1 MLPNSIRWVFL
12 DLGNTL
18 IDESKPINDW
28 IAQLIIVLR
37 EYNFYSSPI
46 DINNAF
52 IKAAQEFAPKL
63 VPRAL
68 EILVRDQLDI
78 DAILDKVNYKKE
90 LEEPYPESEN
100 VLCALADRYQFGV
113 IANQFTGTEQRLT
126 SYGLLQYFSV
136 CLSSAEV
143 GLEKPD
149 PAIFDLALSE
159 ANCLP
164 NEAVM
169 IGDRL
174 DNDIA
179 PANKLGWQTIRVLQ
193 GFARVQQPRNH
204 IEKAHHVVKSIGDI
218 TALF

>member
-1 MLPNSIRWVFL
+1 LLPNNVRWVFF

-37 EYNFYSSPI
+37 EYNFYTSPI

-52 IKAAQEFAPKL
+52 MKAAQEFAPKL
-63 VPRAL
+63 ITRAL
-68 EILVRDQLDI
+68 EILVRDQLDS
-78 DAILDKVNYKKE
+78 DVILDKVNYKKE
-90 LEEPYPESEN
+90 LEEPYPESES

-113 IANQFTGTEQRLT
+113 IANQSTGTEQRLA

-136 CLSSAEV
+136 CLSSAEA
-143 GLEKPD
+143 GLEKPA

-159 ANCLP
+159 ADCLP

-179 PANKLGWQTIRVLQ
+179 PANKLGWKTIRVLQ

-204 IEKAHHVVKSIGDI
+204 IEKAHHVVKSIGDL

>member
-1 MLPNSIRWVFL
+1 
-12 DLGNTL
+12 L

-28 IAQLIIVLR
+28 IAQLIITLS
-37 EYNFYSSPI
+37 ENNFKCSSV

-68 EILVRDQLDI
+68 EILVGDQLDI
-78 DAILDKVNYKKE
+78 TTILDQVNYKKE
-90 LEEPYPESEN
+90 LEEPYPESES
-100 VLCALADRYQFGV
+100 VLCALAGRYQFGV
-113 IANQFTGTEQRLT
+113 IANQFTGTEQRLS

-149 PAIFDLALSE
+149 PAIFDLALRK
-159 ANCLP
+159 ADCLP

-193 GFARVQQPRNH
+193 GFARTQQPRNH
-204 IEKAHHVVKSIGDI
+204 VEKAHHVVKSIGDL